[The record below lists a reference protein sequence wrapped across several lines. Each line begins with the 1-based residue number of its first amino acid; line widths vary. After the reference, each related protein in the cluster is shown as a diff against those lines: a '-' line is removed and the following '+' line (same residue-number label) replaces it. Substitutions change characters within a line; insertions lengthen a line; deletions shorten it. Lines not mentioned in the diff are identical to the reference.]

1 MSTVTDI
8 KLGGIVIPS
17 PNSFSIRTYNIEH
30 SERTASGRLVKDII
44 AVKRT
49 FLLKYLGLNATE
61 KAVFNTLKEKQDFL
75 ILDYLE
81 GGEVKTA
88 TVWMN
93 ELPAEMVT
101 MNPEEWEDITIKLE
115 EQ

>member
-8 KLGGIVIPS
+8 KLGGVVIPS
-17 PNSFSIRTYNIEH
+17 PNSFSVRTYNIEH

-49 FLLKYLGLNATE
+49 FVLKYMGLNATE
-61 KAVFNTLKEKQDFL
+61 KAIFNTLKEKRDFL
-75 ILDYLE
+75 VLKYLE
-81 GGEVKTA
+81 GGEVRRA
-88 TVWMN
+88 IVWMN
-93 ELPAEMVT
+93 ELPAEMVS
-101 MNPEEWEDITIKLE
+101 MNPEEWEDITIELE